1 MRLAALAD
9 TPQEQIAERPA
20 RLEHR
25 LMLIPGLV
33 DDLGGG
39 QLPAALADVRPRRN
53 AAARIGRTLR
63 GDEPYLGFLLPVP
76 VGGQL
81 DKASQTRFAFVH
93 RAIGALLDRPH
104 PPHAL

>member
-1 MRLAALAD
+1 MRLAAAD

-39 QLPAALADVRPRRN
+39 QLPAALADVRRRRN

-63 GDEPYLGFLLPVP
+63 GDEPELGVLLPVP

-81 DKASQTRFAFVH
+81 DQAAKARLALAQRAVGARLH
-93 RAIGALLDRPH
+93 R
-104 PPHAL
+104 

>member
-33 DDLGGG
+33 DELGGG
-39 QLPAALADVRPRRN
+39 QLPAALADVRRRRN
-53 AAARIGRTLR
+53 AAARIGRALR
-63 GDEPYLGFLLPVP
+63 GDEPELGVLLPVP
-76 VGGQL
+76 IGGQGSQAA
-81 DKASQTRFAFVH
+81 KAHLALAQRA
-93 RAIGALLDRPH
+93 AIGRASR
-104 PPHAL
+104 